1 MNRSRRRDRNGVHYG
16 RSSLLLVYQWRT
28 WWRIDNPVLFYHD
41 GPLKPGNESAHG
53 PLASILT
60 RSRAVGRW
68 ARGFKLGGRQV
79 ERSET
84 GSDPRLNRKVGAPS
98 REKDP

>member
-1 MNRSRRRDRNGVHYG
+1 MSRSRRRYRNGVHYG
-16 RSSLLLVYQWRT
+16 RHPLLLVYQWR
-28 WWRIDNPVLFYHD
+28 IDHPVLFYHD
-41 GPLKPGNESAHG
+41 GPLKPGNKSAHG
-53 PLASILT
+53 PLASILP

-68 ARGFKLGGRQV
+68 ARGFTLGGQQV

-84 GSDPRLNRKVGAPS
+84 GSDPRLSRKVGAPS